1 MAASQP
7 SDHQPFPRACQ
18 ALLERRALVLPIV
31 PADTAAYPDTAAPL
45 RNLAGK
51 IETIVAT
58 AGGTMSWRSRSCRA
72 FKRDLPGGGYVAID
86 VTSTKSM
93 WRRRIHEGKVVAE
106 RRATWRREGHA
117 QPVVAEA
124 SGRSLEAVVQQLF
137 PMAQCNATIGSAL
150 LRHALV

>member
-1 MAASQP
+1 
-7 SDHQPFPRACQ
+7 
-18 ALLERRALVLPIV
+18 
-31 PADTAAYPDTAAPL
+31 
-45 RNLAGK
+45 
-51 IETIVAT
+51 
-58 AGGTMSWRSRSCRA
+58 
-72 FKRDLPGGGYVAID
+72 
-86 VTSTKSM
+86 M
-93 WRRRIHEGKVVAE
+93 WRGRIYEGKVVVE